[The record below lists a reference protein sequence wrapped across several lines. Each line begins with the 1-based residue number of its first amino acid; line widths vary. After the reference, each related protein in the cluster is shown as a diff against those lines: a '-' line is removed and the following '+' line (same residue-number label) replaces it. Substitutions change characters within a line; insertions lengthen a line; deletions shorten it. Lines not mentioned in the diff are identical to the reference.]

1 MSSTAAGYV
10 AISRRPLDLEDYIDI
25 ARRHAGW
32 IAGPTFFGIVVS
44 IVVAFLLPN
53 TYVSTAE
60 MQITPEQISSD
71 IAPTTIN
78 QHLTE
83 RITQMENEILSRTSL
98 SSVIQDPRLDL
109 YKSERASK
117 PLEDVIEEMRTRD
130 IKIAII
136 SMPGQAVDRKASAFM
151 ISFSYSDPHKAQA
164 VVQTMITKF
173 QEVNLTTQRDQQNI
187 VTNFVRDELAE
198 AKANLD
204 RLTEELTQF
213 RVDNAGKLPE
223 STNMNM
229 AQLSALQSQAA
240 GIGEMINRIAQE
252 RVQMDTHLE
261 TLNSQLSLLDAFDR
275 DSENVTAPVQVRRQ
289 NERLVE
295 LSRTITQMESN
306 LEQMKQVYKPTYPD
320 IRDAEKRIEVL
331 RRERDDLVKK
341 QADEEAGE
349 AARPRDPVKHATTFA
364 QAQTA
369 TNLQGQINQTKAS
382 IETLRMQH
390 ENLLKEQQRINA
402 LMVTY
407 QEKLAATTGLEAKY
421 ADLIRDQQAAT
432 KKYDE
437 LQSKQQL
444 TQQSN
449 ELLQRKAGEQL
460 EVLDSPSLP
469 EQPAKPNRYLWVG
482 GGAAI
487 SLVIGFAMAGVQ
499 EAKDTSLKNLKDV
512 RAYTN
517 LPVLCSVPLLENT
530 MLVRRKRR
538 IGYVAWSA
546 AVILGIL
553 AVSAA
558 LYYHYTVAT

>member
-1 MSSTAAGYV
+1 MSSTTAGYV
-10 AISRRPLDLEDYIDI
+10 AISRRALDLEDYIDI

-32 IAGPTFFGIVVS
+32 IAGPTFFGIVIS

-60 MQITPEQISSD
+60 MQITPEQISAD

-83 RITQMENEILSRTSL
+83 RINQMENEILSRTSL
-98 SSVIQDPRLDL
+98 SAVIQDPRLDL
-109 YKSERASK
+109 YKSDRASK
-117 PLEDVIEEMRTRD
+117 PLEDVIEAMRTRD
-130 IKIAII
+130 IKISII
-136 SMPGQAVDRKASAFM
+136 SMPGQAAERKASAFQ
-151 ISFSYSDPHKAQA
+151 IQFSYIDPHKAQA

-187 VTNFVRDELAE
+187 VTNFVHDELAE
-198 AKANLD
+198 AKAKLD
-204 RLTEELTQF
+204 QLTEELTQF
-213 RVDNAGKLPE
+213 RQDNAGKLPE
-223 STNMNM
+223 STSMNM
-229 AQLSALQSQAA
+229 AQLSSLQAQAA
-240 GIGEMINRIAQE
+240 NIGEMISREAQD
-252 RVQMDTHLE
+252 RVQLDTRLE
-261 TLNSQLSLLDAFDR
+261 TLQNQLSLLDTFDR
-275 DSENVTAPVQVRRQ
+275 ESDVSTPLPVRRQ
-289 NERLVE
+289 NERLVRLNSE
-295 LSRTITQMESN
+295 ITQLESN
-306 LEQMKQVYKPTYPD
+306 LAQMKQIYKPAHPD
-320 IRDAEKRIEVL
+320 IRDAEKRLEVI
-331 RRERDDLVKK
+331 RRERDDLQQK
-341 QADEEAGE
+341 QDTEEAAE
-349 AARPRDPVKHATTFA
+349 AARPRDPVRHATTFA
-364 QAQTA
+364 QAQNA
-369 TNLQGQINQTKAS
+369 ANLQGSINQTKAQ
-382 IETLRMQH
+382 IETLRMGH
-390 ENLLKEQQRINA
+390 ENLLKDQQRVNGMIA
-402 LMVTY
+402 VY
-407 QEKLAATTGLEAKY
+407 QEKLAATSGLEAKY
-421 ADLIRDQQAAT
+421 ADLIRDQVAAT

-437 LQSKQQL
+437 LQGKQQL
-444 TQQSN
+444 AQQSN
-449 ELLQRKAGEQL
+449 DLLQRKAGEQL

-538 IGYVAWSA
+538 IGYLAWSG
-546 AVILGIL
+546 AVVLGLL